1 MAYKEKKKPRHTSE
15 KHTKE
20 FNERRHK
27 LWELQHKCRT
37 PSGFEGMCIAPFL
50 HCPPNHRPQCNIDIL
65 ETLTFYMNMKD
76 NKNPLCSLFVDGI
89 LFSHYNST
97 LPPSIYEVKS
107 KVAIEKGQVITY
119 VVGKLMIGDAQIDDS
134 QLEKTMIEDDPWPI
148 YKCRCYQE
156 TTDRMYIFTSPVVYD
171 SGFYSACIHR
181 NQVNKIKDKI
191 AQFRAEPNYSR
202 FIKSTSDGNK
212 ANALALMNGNG
223 NGNIEIRAF
232 RNIALGE
239 VIICYSGPDGNNS
252 LNCVHLLDD
261 SNRNIFKCK
270 SLIKR
275 SDEDIQRCYNAAIE
289 IKQPLKMA
297 SYSVSDAERDNEQQ
311 DCLDE
316 DRSTHS
322 KLFEDTGMHY
332 LTQNSQR
339 NETLEVT
346 ENILTTEIQSSK
358 YPLLSNSDSTE
369 AELKIW
375 MKKYK
380 ATVGRHFKEDV
391 KPIEYEDNG
400 LAVLAVDG
408 LTISEYAKLYS
419 DAGICFKFRLMS
431 MKRTR
436 DRFNKFFECAQ
447 IHKGIY
453 ELDRINREEMLDKRV
468 NLADKIW
475 ERENNRTKTSTTSKS
490 SQNKDDGR

>member
-1 MAYKEKKKPRHTSE
+1 MSDE
-15 KHTKE
+15 HTKE
-20 FNERRHK
+20 FVERRRN
-27 LWELQHKCRT
+27 LWEQQHKCRT

-50 HCPPNHRPQCNIDIL
+50 HCPPNHRSQCNIDIL
-65 ETLTFYMNMKD
+65 ETLTFYMKD
-76 NKNPLCSLFVDGI
+76 NKNPFCSLFVDGI

-97 LPPSIYEVKS
+97 LPPSRYEVKS

-119 VVGKLMIGDAQIDDS
+119 VVGKVITYVVGKLMIGDAEIDDS
-134 QLEKTMIEDDPWPI
+134 QLENTMIEDDPWPI
-148 YKCRCYQE
+148 YKCRCYQK
-156 TTDRMYIFTSPVVYD
+156 TTDRMYILTSPVVYD
-171 SGFYSACIHR
+171 SGFYSAYIHR
-181 NQVNKIKDKI
+181 NKVNNIKKKI

-202 FIKSTSDGNK
+202 FIKSTSDRNK

-239 VIICYSGPDGNNS
+239 VIVCYNGPDRNINS

-270 SLIKR
+270 SFIKR

-297 SYSVSDAERDNEQQ
+297 SYSVSDAERYNEQQ

-322 KLFEDTGMHY
+322 KLFQDTGMHY

-346 ENILTTEIQSSK
+346 ENILTPEIQSFK
-358 YPLLSNSDSTE
+358 YPLLSNSDSTK
-369 AELKIW
+369 AELDIW
-375 MKKYK
+375 MKKYN
-380 ATVGRHFKEDV
+380 ATVGKHLNEAMEPK
-391 KPIEYEDNG
+391 EYEDDG
-400 LAVLAVDG
+400 LAVDG

-419 DAGICFKFRLMS
+419 DAGICFEFKYVS

-436 DRFNKFFECAQ
+436 DRFNEFFEYAQ
-447 IHKGIY
+447 KHRGVY
-453 ELDRINREEMLDKRV
+453 ELDPINREEMLDKRV

-475 ERENNRTKTSTTSKS
+475 ERENNRIKKSTTSKS
-490 SQNKDDGR
+490 SQHKDDGR